1 LKYIKRFE
9 SLNNN
14 DLKIL
19 AEHIE
24 EFISHYYDN
33 VDYTSS
39 YGDYRF
45 RYTVKEVQQ
54 KYFMYLKKIYT
65 PFFEFDI
72 DTIIQNPGWIN
83 DTIEKISQ
91 FIKFIMDKYSEFER
105 INYSDIDNIIKDISK
120 ENYEIYLNAL
130 KFNL

>member
-1 LKYIKRFE
+1 MKYIKEFE
-9 SLNNN
+9 KLNTVN
-14 DLKIL
+14 LKEL
-19 AEHIE
+19 AEHID

-65 PFFEFDI
+65 PFFKFDI
-72 DTIIQNPGWIN
+72 DTVIQNPGWIN
-83 DTIEKISQ
+83 ETIEKISQ

-105 INYSDIDNIIKDISK
+105 IDCSDIDNIIRDITK
-120 ENYEIYLNAL
+120 ENYDIYLNTI